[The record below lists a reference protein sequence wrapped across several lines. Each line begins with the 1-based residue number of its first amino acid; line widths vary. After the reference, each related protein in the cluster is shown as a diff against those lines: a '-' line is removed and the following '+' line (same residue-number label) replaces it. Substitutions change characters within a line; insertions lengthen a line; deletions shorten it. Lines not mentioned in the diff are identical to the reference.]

1 MNNWDSYMDD
11 PFFSKQDYDE
21 EQRIDDESER
31 VDNNI
36 PPMEQMPIA
45 SNNIPPMA
53 PMPVASNNIPPMAPM
68 PVASN
73 IAPPPAPM
81 PTAFYPMMPMYCCP
95 PIHWCH
101 PFAGS
106 IPYFVHDDIAGHDMT
121 PPAMPLGMEP
131 MPDTAVG
138 GASLPMSDNN
148 APAATSPIQAEEM
161 ADPYAG
167 QMPETVSGMETP
179 VDPASAPMFPTAG
192 MAPAF
197 PMCSPIM
204 PVGGAMPYY
213 GPTSYYGGMAPYGPF
228 SPVPYMPYR

>member
-1 MNNWDSYMDD
+1 MNNWDSYMND
-11 PFFSKQDYDE
+11 PFFSKQGYDE

-31 VDNNI
+31 VDNNF
-36 PPMEQMPIA
+36 PPMEQMPI
-45 SNNIPPMA
+45 
-53 PMPVASNNIPPMAPM
+53 ASNNIPPMAPM

-101 PFAGS
+101 PFAGG

-148 APAATSPIQAEEM
+148 APATTSPMQAEEM
-161 ADPYAG
+161 ADPYTG
-167 QMPETVSGMETP
+167 QMPETVSGMENP
-179 VDPASAPMFPTAG
+179 VAPASEPMFPTAG

-204 PVGGAMPYY
+204 PVGAMPYY

-228 SPVPYMPYR
+228 FPVPYMPYR